1 MLKAFTATSAENAWP
16 SESGLA
22 KSRME
27 AFSPFPLDV
36 TPNVFVPV
44 VVLRAVVPT
53 NEPLDV
59 GAAMTQFP
67 KPVPLFGGGLFFGYV
82 RAW

>member
-1 MLKAFTATSAENAWP
+1 
-16 SESGLA
+16 
-22 KSRME
+22 ME

-44 VVLRAVVPT
+44 VALRAVVPT

-59 GAAMTQFP
+59 GATMTQFP
-67 KPVPLFGGGLFFGYV
+67 KPVPLFGGGLFV
-82 RAW
+82 V

>member
-44 VVLRAVVPT
+44 VALRAVVPT

-59 GAAMTQFP
+59 GATMTQFP
-67 KPVPLFGGGLFFGYV
+67 KPVPLFGGGLFV
-82 RAW
+82 V